1 MRGYAWTAAAVG
13 MLLALGARAGSTPGV
28 LEFAAKIQGA
38 STGFAP
44 RHVAAVW
51 IEDAQGRFV
60 KTLLLR
66 GQKQKKKLEAWRAAS
81 GGNVADAVTG
91 ATYADWG
98 GIEATW
104 DGRDASGADAPDGV
118 YRLCAETAWRN
129 EAGPR
134 IEGAKFEKGPVEARP
149 EVPDAGAFREIRVLW
164 KPGTA
169 AGAKSPPPAIPK
181 G

>member
-13 MLLALGARAGSTPGV
+13 MLLALEVRAGSTPGV

-91 ATYADWG
+91 ATYAEWG
-98 GIEATW
+98 GIEAVW
-104 DGRDASGADAPDGV
+104 DGRDKSGADAPDGV

-134 IEGAKFEKGPVEARP
+134 IEGVKFEKGPGESRP
-149 EVPDAGAFREIRVLW
+149 AGPDADAFRDIRVAW

-169 AGAKSPPPAIPK
+169 SGAENPPPAVPK